1 MIILPFTLF
10 TCYQR
15 RILIKLSCY
24 LLKLRTENH
33 KFIALI
39 FRHRQSIS
47 MSLVLYVLLMRIRI
61 GYTISDHFGFFFKLR
76 SFVKCI
82 LNEFIFKKIGRF
94 FSYNLNQSKIPISFA
109 FRFQHCKVILY
120 GGFFISDIIFP
131 NIKINGLFNQS
142 NDGHEN

>member
-109 FRFQHCKVILY
+109 FRLQHCKVKWY
-120 GGFFISDIIFP
+120 YMFFYQWHYFSKHK
-131 NIKINGLFNQS
+131 N
-142 NDGHEN
+142 

>member
-1 MIILPFTLF
+1 MLNIKNSVKDELNSRFKISTACRRNNSVTHIQIDLALFAMIILPLTFF

-47 MSLVLYVLLMRIRI
+47 MSLILYVLLMRIRN
-61 GYTISDHFGFFFKLR
+61 GYTMLKISDHFGVFFKLR

-82 LNEFIFKKIGRF
+82 LNESIKKVGR
-94 FSYNLNQSKIPISFA
+94 Y
-109 FRFQHCKVILY
+109 
-120 GGFFISDIIFP
+120 
-131 NIKINGLFNQS
+131 
-142 NDGHEN
+142 